1 VTRRHAPSC
10 PFAGESSPRELNLD
24 TIVELIHRQGIWA
37 YVEQTGGGCAT
48 IYAGAQ
54 DTNREGDTIYAAIAG
69 PGTCGW
75 GHGPSI
81 GNTGDFFIGA
91 DDQGETPTID
101 CAAVG
106 ALSEQAVADLI
117 VAQAMLPLGAHL
129 SVGAAERILTAAVE
143 RILAAAV
150 VGVMSL

>member
-1 VTRRHAPSC
+1 V
-10 PFAGESSPRELNLD
+10 NLD

-37 YVEQTGGGCAT
+37 YVEQTGGGCAK

-54 DTNREGDTIYAAIAG
+54 YTNREKDTIYAAIAG
-69 PGTCGW
+69 PGTYGW

-81 GNTGDFFIGA
+81 ANTGEFFIGA

-117 VAQAMLPLGAHL
+117 VAQAMLPVGAHL
-129 SVGAAERILTAAVE
+129 SVGAAERILTTAAVE

-150 VGVMSL
+150 IVEVMSL